1 MIRCKTVSEKND
13 FKPEEFLKLRKV
25 IAELFPLVTQKAEF
39 TVFGDDAYLYKLK
52 GKDETRNVMVMSHHD
67 VVEATGD
74 WQEEP
79 FGGVIKDGKLW
90 GRGTVDT
97 KTPLFAEFSAIEE
110 LLFEG
115 FEFPVNVYLFPLI
128 TKRREETERFS
139 LSITSIKI
147 T

>member
-1 MIRCKTVSEKND
+1 MTDNINASSGDKAQFYAERLAKMIRCKTVSEKND

-79 FGGVIKDGKLW
+79 FGGVIKDGKL
-90 GRGTVDT
+90 
-97 KTPLFAEFSAIEE
+97 
-110 LLFEG
+110 
-115 FEFPVNVYLFPLI
+115 
-128 TKRREETERFS
+128 
-139 LSITSIKI
+139 
-147 T
+147 